1 MKSSLDISRR
11 TLLKTTLGAAAM
23 PAAGLFPM
31 PALAQQYPS
40 QDIHFICGFAAG
52 SGADIIVRFF
62 SEKIRVL
69 SGRQVI
75 VENKVG
81 AIGNI
86 ATEYVAR
93 SKPDGYTVYITGAS
107 ALAASQAIS
116 KNPTVDVGKQLQI
129 AGTINKQPLMIGVR
143 ADGPIKTMAELTAAM
158 KAKGEKASYATS
170 NPTAKVVGAMYKER
184 AGLAAVDVPYRS
196 SADYLNDLA
205 SGNIDYAIPDN
216 VFAVAQ
222 ARAGRMRIL
231 AVSTGQRMKAAPDY
245 PTMTELG
252 YAMDLRGWWAGLVPV
267 GTPKPVV
274 EQLGKWISEVVS
286 SDEGK
291 AFLASIASDPWI
303 NSPEEARAFFL
314 KEIEQWREFVKVA
327 KIEQQG

>member
-1 MKSSLDISRR
+1 
-11 TLLKTTLGAAAM
+11 
-23 PAAGLFPM
+23 
-31 PALAQQYPS
+31 
-40 QDIHFICGFAAG
+40 
-52 SGADIIVRFF
+52 
-62 SEKIRVL
+62 
-69 SGRQVI
+69 
-75 VENKVG
+75 
-81 AIGNI
+81 
-86 ATEYVAR
+86 
-93 SKPDGYTVYITGAS
+93 
-107 ALAASQAIS
+107 
-116 KNPTVDVGKQLQI
+116 
-129 AGTINKQPLMIGVR
+129 
-143 ADGPIKTMAELTAAM
+143 
-158 KAKGEKASYATS
+158 
-170 NPTAKVVGAMYKER
+170 
-184 AGLAAVDVPYRS
+184 
-196 SADYLNDLA
+196 
-205 SGNIDYAIPDN
+205 
-216 VFAVAQ
+216 
-222 ARAGRMRIL
+222 MRIL